1 MQTNVLEYWKIQWI
15 EYRIRLLLQM
25 KKVHYLLYRCPN
37 ILKVLELS

>member
-25 KKVHYLLYRCPN
+25 KKVHYLFYTGVR
-37 ILKVLELS
+37 IY